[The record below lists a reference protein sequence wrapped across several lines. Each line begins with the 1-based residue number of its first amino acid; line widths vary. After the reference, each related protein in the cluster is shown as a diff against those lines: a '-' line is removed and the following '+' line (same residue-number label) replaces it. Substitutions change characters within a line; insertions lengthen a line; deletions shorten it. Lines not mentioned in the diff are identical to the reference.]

1 MVRKTSLEG
10 NHKKF
15 IKLTPE
21 EKKIKKKQ
29 YQEKYIN
36 KIGGI
41 EKYREMVR
49 KASLECYHKKMKNGE
64 LRARDRANPNYKP
77 RIKKDIHLQKQKYMK
92 FKKLELIDK
101 IIEIE
106 KILNQNKNAIII

>member
-1 MVRKTSLEG
+1 MET
-10 NHKKF
+10 KKYEKF
-15 IKLTPE
+15 KNLTPE
-21 EKKIKKKQ
+21 EIKIKRKQ

-49 KASLECYHKKMKNGE
+49 KASLECYYKNIKNGKV
-64 LRARDRANPNYKP
+64 RARDRENPDYKP
-77 RIKKDIHLQKQKYMK
+77 RIKKNIDLQKQKYMK
-92 FKKLELIDK
+92 FKKIELIDK